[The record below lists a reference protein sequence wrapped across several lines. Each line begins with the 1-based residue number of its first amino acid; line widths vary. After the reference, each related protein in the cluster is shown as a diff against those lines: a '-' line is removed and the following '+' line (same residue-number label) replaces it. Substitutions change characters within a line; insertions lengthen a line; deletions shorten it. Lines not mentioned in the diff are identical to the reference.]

1 MSLKEKLQGFL
12 RVERGKKNPVNNDDY
27 VNLELED
34 YEAELRG
41 EGVKMY
47 VKIAELTGLYDVPE
61 LRKEIY
67 EGNMVILDISLA
79 KHDKVVLE
87 KAIKDLKMAAMDING
102 DIAGIG
108 DDYVIIVPMGVKIER
123 KKIKSS

>member
-34 YEAELRG
+34 YEAELRE